1 MHNADYLNEAHCSR
15 RRSSSMRGIK
25 KASVFPDPV
34 HACIQIRP
42 ERMPL
47 SLTQVTNRV
56 IFHTSTAT
64 SLWVRNSG
72 IVVACTGVIRVKPDA
87 AKAIGGW
94 IVVRSEGKT
103 QSGARQKKYVY

>member
-1 MHNADYLNEAHCSR
+1 
-15 RRSSSMRGIK
+15 MRGIK
-25 KASVFPDPV
+25 KARVFPDPV
-34 HACIQIRP
+34 HACHWKDGIHTNKPREDVIAINASEQ
-42 ERMPL
+42 
-47 SLTQVTNRV
+47 TNRV
-56 IFHTSTAT
+56 TLHTSTAT